1 MQQWLTNFAMKVQ
14 RFMMG
19 RYGGD
24 QLNMALL
31 ILSVVVSLVS
41 GFVPMGWI
49 CTIVSTILIALVFF
63 RMLSR
68 NTSRRFKENYVFLKV
83 WNPVKNW
90 FQWLYLS
97 VRYMKKNR
105 YLLQNLVNN
114 HFDQIFPLIFA
125 HTFLQIFLHHICIN
139 SYQPLLLIYI

>member
-31 ILSVVVSLVS
+31 ILSVVISLVS

-105 YLLQNLVNN
+105 Y
-114 HFDQIFPLIFA
+114 
-125 HTFLQIFLHHICIN
+125 FLCPKCGRIACIPRKVGRVTITCKGCKHK
-139 SYQPLLLIYI
+139 YDKKA

>member
-31 ILSVVVSLVS
+31 ILSVVISLVS

-90 FQWLYLS
+90 FRWLYLS

-105 YLLQNLVNN
+105 Y
-114 HFDQIFPLIFA
+114 
-125 HTFLQIFLHHICIN
+125 FLCPKCGRIACIPKKVGRVTITCKGCKHK
-139 SYQPLLLIYI
+139 YDKKA

>member
-1 MQQWLTNFAMKVQ
+1 MQQKLTNLAMKAQ

-31 ILSVVVSLVS
+31 ILSIVISVVCVFL
-41 GFVPMGWI
+41 PYGWI
-49 CTIVSTILIALVFF
+49 GNIVCTLLIVLVFF

-68 NTSRRFKENYVFLKV
+68 NTARRFKENYVFLKF

-90 FQWLYLS
+90 FQWLWLS
-97 VRYMKKNR
+97 IKYGKKNR
-105 YLLQNLVNN
+105 Y
-114 HFDQIFPLIFA
+114 
-125 HTFLQIFLHHICIN
+125 FLCPKCGHIACVPRKIGRVTITCKGCKHR
-139 SYQPLLLIYI
+139 YDKKA

>member
-31 ILSVVVSLVS
+31 ILSVVVSLIS

-90 FQWLYLS
+90 FRWLYLS

-105 YLLQNLVNN
+105 Y
-114 HFDQIFPLIFA
+114 
-125 HTFLQIFLHHICIN
+125 FLCPKCGRIACIPKKVGRVTITCKGCKHK
-139 SYQPLLLIYI
+139 YDKKA

>member
-31 ILSVVVSLVS
+31 ILSVVISLIS
-41 GFVPMGWI
+41 GFMPMGWI
-49 CTIVSTILIALVFF
+49 CTIVSAILIVLVFF

-105 YLLQNLVNN
+105 Y
-114 HFDQIFPLIFA
+114 
-125 HTFLQIFLHHICIN
+125 FLCPKCGRIACIPKKVGRVTITCKGCKHK
-139 SYQPLLLIYI
+139 YDKKA

>member
-31 ILSVVVSLVS
+31 ILSVVISLIS

-105 YLLQNLVNN
+105 Y
-114 HFDQIFPLIFA
+114 
-125 HTFLQIFLHHICIN
+125 FLCPKCGRIACIPKKVGRVTITCKGCKHK
-139 SYQPLLLIYI
+139 YDKKA

>member
-90 FQWLYLS
+90 FRWLYLS

-105 YLLQNLVNN
+105 Y
-114 HFDQIFPLIFA
+114 
-125 HTFLQIFLHHICIN
+125 FLCPKCGRIACIPKKVGRVTITCKGCKHK
-139 SYQPLLLIYI
+139 YDKKA

>member
-1 MQQWLTNFAMKVQ
+1 M
-14 RFMMG
+14 
-19 RYGGD
+19 
-24 QLNMALL
+24 
-31 ILSVVVSLVS
+31 VSLVS

-49 CTIVSTILIALVFF
+49 CTIVSAILIALVFF

-105 YLLQNLVNN
+105 Y
-114 HFDQIFPLIFA
+114 
-125 HTFLQIFLHHICIN
+125 FLCPKCGRIACIPRKVGRVTITCKGCKHK
-139 SYQPLLLIYI
+139 YDKKA

>member
-31 ILSVVVSLVS
+31 ILSVVVSLLS
-41 GFVPMGWI
+41 GFLPMGWI
-49 CTIVSTILIALVFF
+49 CNIIATLLIALVFF

-83 WNPVKNW
+83 WNPIKNW
-90 FQWLYLS
+90 FRWLYLS

-105 YLLQNLVNN
+105 Y
-114 HFDQIFPLIFA
+114 
-125 HTFLQIFLHHICIN
+125 FLCPKCGRIACIPKKVGRVTITCKGCKHK
-139 SYQPLLLIYI
+139 YDKKA

>member
-31 ILSVVVSLVS
+31 ILSVVISLIS

-49 CTIVSTILIALVFF
+49 CTIVSAILIALVFF

-105 YLLQNLVNN
+105 Y
-114 HFDQIFPLIFA
+114 
-125 HTFLQIFLHHICIN
+125 FLCPKCGRIACIPKKVGRVTITCKGCKRK
-139 SYQPLLLIYI
+139 YDKKA

>member
-31 ILSVVVSLVS
+31 ILSVVISLVS

-105 YLLQNLVNN
+105 Y
-114 HFDQIFPLIFA
+114 
-125 HTFLQIFLHHICIN
+125 FLCPKCGRIACIPKKVGRVTITCKGCKHK
-139 SYQPLLLIYI
+139 YDKKA

>member
-31 ILSVVVSLVS
+31 ILSVVISLVS

-49 CTIVSTILIALVFF
+49 CTIVSAILIALVFF

-105 YLLQNLVNN
+105 Y
-114 HFDQIFPLIFA
+114 
-125 HTFLQIFLHHICIN
+125 FLCPKCGRIACIPKKVGRVTITCKGCKHK
-139 SYQPLLLIYI
+139 YDKKA

>member
-14 RFMMG
+14 RFMIG

-31 ILSVVVSLVS
+31 ILSVVISLVS

-90 FQWLYLS
+90 FRWLYLS

-105 YLLQNLVNN
+105 Y
-114 HFDQIFPLIFA
+114 
-125 HTFLQIFLHHICIN
+125 FLCPKCGRIACIPKKVGRVTITCKGCKHK
-139 SYQPLLLIYI
+139 YDKKA

>member
-31 ILSVVVSLVS
+31 ILSVVGSLVS

-105 YLLQNLVNN
+105 Y
-114 HFDQIFPLIFA
+114 
-125 HTFLQIFLHHICIN
+125 FLCPKCGRIACIPKKVGRVTITCKGCKHK
-139 SYQPLLLIYI
+139 YDKKA

>member
-1 MQQWLTNFAMKVQ
+1 MIRQALA
-14 RFMMG
+14 RFMSG

-49 CTIVSTILIALVFF
+49 CTIVSAILIALVFF

-105 YLLQNLVNN
+105 Y
-114 HFDQIFPLIFA
+114 
-125 HTFLQIFLHHICIN
+125 FLCPKCGRIACIPKKVGRVTITCKGCKHK
-139 SYQPLLLIYI
+139 YDKKA

>member
-31 ILSVVVSLVS
+31 ILSVMISLIS

-105 YLLQNLVNN
+105 Y
-114 HFDQIFPLIFA
+114 
-125 HTFLQIFLHHICIN
+125 FLCPKCGRIACIPKKVGRVTITCKGCKHK
-139 SYQPLLLIYI
+139 YDKKA

>member
-105 YLLQNLVNN
+105 Y
-114 HFDQIFPLIFA
+114 
-125 HTFLQIFLHHICIN
+125 FLCPKCGRIACIPKKVGRVTITCKGCKHK
-139 SYQPLLLIYI
+139 YDKKA

>member
-31 ILSVVVSLVS
+31 ILSVVISLVS

-49 CTIVSTILIALVFF
+49 CTIVSTILIVLVFF

-90 FQWLYLS
+90 FRWLYLS

-105 YLLQNLVNN
+105 Y
-114 HFDQIFPLIFA
+114 
-125 HTFLQIFLHHICIN
+125 FLCPKCGRIACIPKKVGRVTITCKGCKHK
-139 SYQPLLLIYI
+139 YDKKA

>member
-31 ILSVVVSLVS
+31 ILSVVISLVS

-90 FQWLYLS
+90 FRWLYLS

-105 YLLQNLVNN
+105 Y
-114 HFDQIFPLIFA
+114 
-125 HTFLQIFLHHICIN
+125 FLCPKCGRIACIPKKVGRVTITCKGCKHK
-139 SYQPLLLIYI
+139 YYKKA

>member
-49 CTIVSTILIALVFF
+49 CTIVSAILIALVFF

-90 FQWLYLS
+90 FRWLYLS

-105 YLLQNLVNN
+105 Y
-114 HFDQIFPLIFA
+114 
-125 HTFLQIFLHHICIN
+125 FLCPKCGRIACIPKKVGRVTITCKGCKHK
-139 SYQPLLLIYI
+139 YDKKA

>member
-31 ILSVVVSLVS
+31 ILSVVISLVS

-90 FQWLYLS
+90 FRWLYLS

-105 YLLQNLVNN
+105 Y
-114 HFDQIFPLIFA
+114 
-125 HTFLQIFLHHICIN
+125 FLCPKCGRIACIPKKVGCVTITCKGCKHK
-139 SYQPLLLIYI
+139 YDKKA

>member
-90 FQWLYLS
+90 FRWLYLS

-105 YLLQNLVNN
+105 Y
-114 HFDQIFPLIFA
+114 
-125 HTFLQIFLHHICIN
+125 FLCPKCGRIACIPKEVGRVTIICKGCKHK
-139 SYQPLLLIYI
+139 YDKKA

>member
-31 ILSVVVSLVS
+31 ILSVVISLVS

-105 YLLQNLVNN
+105 YFLCPKCGRIACIPKKVGRVTITCKGCGEK
-114 HFDQIFPLIFA
+114 FDKKA
-125 HTFLQIFLHHICIN
+125 
-139 SYQPLLLIYI
+139 

>member
-90 FQWLYLS
+90 FRWVYLS

-105 YLLQNLVNN
+105 Y
-114 HFDQIFPLIFA
+114 
-125 HTFLQIFLHHICIN
+125 FLCPKCGRIACIPKKVGRVTITCKGCKHK
-139 SYQPLLLIYI
+139 YDKKA

>member
-49 CTIVSTILIALVFF
+49 CTIVSAILIALVFF

-105 YLLQNLVNN
+105 Y
-114 HFDQIFPLIFA
+114 
-125 HTFLQIFLHHICIN
+125 FLCPKCGRIACIPKKVGRVTITCKGCKHK
-139 SYQPLLLIYI
+139 YDKKA

>member
-31 ILSVVVSLVS
+31 ILSVVISLIS

-49 CTIVSTILIALVFF
+49 CTIVSAILIVLVFF

-105 YLLQNLVNN
+105 Y
-114 HFDQIFPLIFA
+114 
-125 HTFLQIFLHHICIN
+125 FLCPKCGRIACIPKKVGRVTITCKGCKHK
-139 SYQPLLLIYI
+139 YDKKA